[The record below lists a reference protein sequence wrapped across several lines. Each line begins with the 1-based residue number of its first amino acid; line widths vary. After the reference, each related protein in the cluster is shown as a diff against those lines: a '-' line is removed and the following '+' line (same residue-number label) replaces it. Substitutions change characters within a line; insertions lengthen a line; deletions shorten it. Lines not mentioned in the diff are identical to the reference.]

1 MAENSKMMALISVLS
16 TLVIPLLVPLIF
28 VFVKKDDDYVTF
40 YSKQVIVLEIVAIV
54 GMIISMVLMLVLIG
68 LLLMPIVGL
77 GSLILYVLCIINALS
92 GEKKPLPLIGGIW
105 K

>member
-1 MAENSKMMALISVLS
+1 MAQDSKMMALISVLS
-16 TLVIPLLVPLIF
+16 TLLIPLVVPLIF

-40 YSKQVIVLEIVAIV
+40 YSKQIIVLEIAAFV
-54 GMIISMVLMLVLIG
+54 GMFISAILMIVLIG
-68 LLLMPIVGL
+68 FLLIPIVGL

-92 GEKKPLPLIGGIW
+92 GTKKPLPLIGGIW